1 MLSKL
6 DRQQLLRRSLFTI
19 ALLVVLIGAGLL
31 LNAVAAKR
39 AANEYELANDFPR
52 GALVYAQ
59 FSDLPAMLKS
69 WDESELK
76 NRYLASTSFQQ
87 LQSRHLALKLVSR
100 WNEFND
106 ATGFPIDAG
115 VLGGLADNRAAIAV
129 YDIGR
134 LDLALIAPISEAKLA
149 ACQFFQGKDN
159 FEEIELPD
167 GSVYYL
173 HDVEADR
180 GRQKQ
185 QIGFAAINGK
195 LVLATNEKLLLRSI
209 ANLNGQAKKDR
220 LTDDPSFQS
229 LSRSL
234 APRFLTVWVDQ
245 AKLNDDWYFK
255 QYWLMSKV
263 SALKNLRA
271 GIFDPEMQQG
281 RWIERREFL
290 TAGAPAKSAP
300 VISAQLQQQIA
311 AIVPGDVP
319 FVQMRAVAG
328 DQNSAAVLARESLF
342 DGEAKSREKTR
353 DWNWR
358 RYDESDFEFSSEE
371 DDGSDRYAY
380 LSYRYNLE
388 VDDPADA
395 GEPEEN
401 YDAELRQAGEERSLA
416 GLRAALQ
423 SGRPAAAAKIAKP
436 KAIEGPLFAEFGRA
450 AILVLQTPAS
460 LDRTR
465 LEQAIAQLA
474 ANRLMI
480 AGASS
485 LSGGQSGQSGGRFE
499 WRSRTERG
507 VEWREMPLP
516 ALGRSVGYGLRGQ
529 MLILSNSPELL
540 ANLMTRQQ
548 QNRESFTAA
557 HELSI
562 IRLNQRAEAF
572 DRIFTKLD
580 EPRVKAY
587 WKERKGDKAEATD
600 PSQEFFSG
608 NIASLLDVTSP
619 VAEVRVE
626 RSHADG
632 RLREQ
637 VSFFVK

>member
-39 AANEYELANDFPR
+39 AADEYELASDFPR

-115 VLGGLADNRAAIAV
+115 VLGGLADDRAAIAV

-149 ACQFFQGKDN
+149 ACRFFQGKDN
-159 FEEIELPD
+159 FEEVELPD

-185 QIGFAAINGK
+185 QIGFAAIDGK
-195 LVLATNEKLLLRSI
+195 LVLATNEKLLLRAI

-220 LTDDPSFQS
+220 LTDEPSFQS

-234 APRFLTVWVDQ
+234 APHFLTVWVDQ
-245 AKLNDDWYFK
+245 SKLNDDWYFK
-255 QYWLMSKV
+255 HYWLMSKV
-263 SALKNLRA
+263 SDLKNLRA
-271 GIFDPEMQQG
+271 GIFDLEMQQG

-290 TAGAPAKSAP
+290 MAGKQAKFAPI
-300 VISAQLQQQIA
+300 VSAQLQQQIA
-311 AIVPGDVP
+311 AIVPSDVP
-319 FVQMRAVAG
+319 FVQMRAAAG

-353 DWNWR
+353 DWSWR

-371 DDGSDRYAY
+371 EDGSDRYAY

-395 GEPEEN
+395 GEPEGN
-401 YDAELRQAGEERSLA
+401 DDAKLRQAGDERALA
-416 GLRAALQ
+416 GMRAALQ

-450 AILVLQTPAS
+450 AILVLQAPAS
-460 LDRTR
+460 LDRAR

-480 AGASS
+480 ASTPA
-485 LSGGQSGQSGGRFE
+485 RFE

-540 ANLMTRQQ
+540 ANLMTHQP
-548 QNRESFTAA
+548 QNRDHFTAA

-608 NIASLLDVTSP
+608 NIASLLDVVSP
-619 VAEVRVE
+619 VVEVRVE
-626 RSHADG
+626 QSQPDG

-637 VSFFVK
+637 VSLLIKLE